1 MSAQLPLTFTNAIAG
16 ERDKPEYAM
25 RRGVTGR
32 PLVDVP
38 RAANADPDTSHL
50 AAARI
55 KASGALGEQQQRV
68 LDLVKRF
75 PGMTSAELAAHIDAT
90 NWQSHRAMTGRRL
103 PELERGGFVR
113 KGEARVCRV
122 CKAKCVTWEPNESKG
137 NER

>member
-1 MSAQLPLTFTNAIAG
+1 MSSIMQLDLLREPTKFTKRYDVPAA
-16 ERDKPEYAM
+16 
-25 RRGVTGR
+25 

-55 KASGALGEQQQRV
+55 KASGALGEQQRRV
-68 LDLVKRF
+68 LEMVCKF
-75 PGMTSAELAAHIDAT
+75 PGCTSAELAAHIDAT

-122 CKAKCVTWEPNESKG
+122 CKAKCVTWWPKQSTG
-137 NER
+137 SER